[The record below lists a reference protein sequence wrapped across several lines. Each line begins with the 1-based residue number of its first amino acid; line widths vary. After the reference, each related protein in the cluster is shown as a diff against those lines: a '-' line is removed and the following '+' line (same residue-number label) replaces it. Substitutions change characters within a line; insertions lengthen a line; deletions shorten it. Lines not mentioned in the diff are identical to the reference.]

1 LIGRLTRL
9 EDDLPYFLGRVVD
22 ERGAVVRRNLVQTGD
37 DCLADDEMEVVVE
50 RRVVDVDRIL
60 ACRKTRVLGVQGHAV
75 RVEQRDVRLVVDL
88 GSQHRERRRA

>member
-1 LIGRLTRL
+1 
-9 EDDLPYFLGRVVD
+9 
-22 ERGAVVRRNLVQTGD
+22 
-37 DCLADDEMEVVVE
+37 
-50 RRVVDVDRIL
+50 VDRIL